1 MAAVAVM
8 AGQVA
13 VEAGL
18 PVMPPPALVS
28 RVVLQ
33 NLARAIRAPWVVVW
47 VAILIP
53 DHRAH
58 LRQGAVAVLACVM
71 LVVRDLVFRALLGR
85 RINPLLALV
94 EIPAVVMVDLP
105 PLLNL
110 LAQHLPLLAEQ
121 AKPVV
126 QRGLGVAGQRAFKP
140 PLALLLEA
148 VAVAEAMQEM
158 LGVPVIPVQRPT
170 PQHLMQSR

>member
-1 MAAVAVM
+1 MAVM

-18 PVMPPPALVS
+18 PVVPPPALVS
-28 RVVLQ
+28 RVVFQ
-33 NLARAIRAPWVVVW
+33 NLARVIRAPWVVVM

-53 DHRAH
+53 DQPY
-58 LRQGAVAVLACVM
+58 LWQGAGAVRACVM
-71 LVVRDLVFRALLGR
+71 LQVPLAVFRAMLTG

-94 EIPAVVMVDLP
+94 EIPAVVMVDFP
-105 PLLNL
+105 PIINL

-126 QRGLGVAGQRAFKP
+126 QRGLGVAGERALQP
-140 PLALLLEA
+140 PLAVLLEA